1 MSKNVNWKPCPY
13 FIHVLV
19 VQTSCRCSTVYEYVL
34 ISVCCCYC
42 LKEFLAPRL
51 IILEKKKIFYF
62 KVFQRYYLQNLL
74 YVGS

>member
-34 ISVCCCYC
+34 ISVCCCC
-42 LKEFLAPRL
+42 CSKEFLAPRL